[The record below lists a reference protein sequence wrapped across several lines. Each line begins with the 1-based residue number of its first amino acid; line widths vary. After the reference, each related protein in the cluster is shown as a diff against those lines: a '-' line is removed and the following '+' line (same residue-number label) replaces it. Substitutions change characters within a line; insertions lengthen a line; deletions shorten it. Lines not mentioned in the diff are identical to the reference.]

1 MGFLSFNLEFYKTEL
16 QKLQTTPVSEETI
29 YRAKQL
35 LKMLD
40 DLLDEGYTELNRKLE
55 DSFSGVSRLKTY
67 LKENHAEPFPI
78 FRKQFSAI
86 DVPYEKCAYEL
97 TAAIDDLVQNAEK
110 SSDVSADMFIS
121 ELIDFCQWI
130 GYEEDTA

>member
-55 DSFSGVSRLKTY
+55 EAFSGASRLKTY

-78 FRKQFSAI
+78 YRKPLSAI

-97 TAAIDDLVQNAEK
+97 TAAIEDLVQSAENC
-110 SSDVSADMFIS
+110 SDVSADAFIS
-121 ELIDFCQWI
+121 ELINFCQWI
-130 GYEEDTA
+130 GCDENTA